1 MATTEEGSSGRIRGA
16 ESLGK
21 PAAETGTFATR
32 GEYWTLGYGGT
43 NFPLKDFKGLGY
55 IQRLLQHPGEE
66 FHSLDLLRG
75 PGSITPAETERG
87 TAAQIEGTDSVGGL
101 GDSGEMLDARAKQEY
116 KRKLLELNEEQED
129 QRERGNHERA
139 QQIASEIDFL
149 NREISR
155 AIGLG
160 GRDRRAGSAS
170 ERARL
175 NVTRAIK
182 AALQK
187 ISEQQAAMG
196 DLLDRSIKT
205 GSFCSYAP
213 DPGNQVSWRFSME
226 GPQTLSRPEATK
238 PFLFRRGSTFLRESI
253 DQTTF
258 VGRDAE
264 RATLRRILERAA
276 SGQGSVVMIGGPA
289 GVGKTRIAAEVCAEA
304 SQRRVLSYVGSCY
317 DQEDSVPFIPFVEI
331 FETALAQAPS
341 PHAFRDRLGNEA
353 TELARFLPQLRRL
366 FPDIP
371 QPMELPPEQ
380 SRRVLFNAV
389 TELLARTAENGPLL
403 LMLDDLHWADE
414 GTLALLSYLAP
425 LVQKL
430 PILIIGTYRDFELR
444 AGGPLARTIDNLH
457 RHHLLER
464 ITLGGLPQ
472 KAVADMLRALSG
484 REPPEAVV
492 SLFYFDT
499 EGNPFF
505 VEELFRHLVEQ
516 GKLIDSA
523 GNFRHDLNPSEVD
536 VPQNVRLAIGRRLAK
551 LNDNT
556 QRALATAAL
565 IGHSFTF
572 GLLEAA
578 TGLDPDPLL
587 DQVEE
592 AEEAGLILSALDY
605 PEARFQFS
613 HELVRRAVLG
623 DLSAPR
629 RQRLHLQIADALERI
644 HAEAL
649 EERAIE
655 LVHHLTE
662 AGSAA
667 DDSRTLRFLMMAVK
681 RELEQSASE
690 SAARHTQSALAL
702 LNRLPASAERDQRE
716 LDLQIAYGVAMTAT
730 EGAHVREVENAYRRA
745 RELCGGLGDD
755 QRLFLVSYGLWHIH
769 LLHAEL
775 PVARPYADG
784 LVELAQ
790 RTGDE
795 GLVVQAYWVLG
806 CNQFFMG
813 EFAATHASLAESIR
827 RYDKQRHRTLKFR
840 FAQDPCVSCL
850 FYDALALWMLGC
862 PEQAEKRA
870 AESLALARESDHP
883 YTLAWC
889 LHHLIIYRIF
899 RRQFS
904 AVEELSREGLDL
916 CKRYG
921 FAFLEAPTRV
931 YASLARV
938 FLGLKRDEREPGGLD
953 LTRPATAGDTLM
965 GTWYL
970 GELAD
975 ALGNR
980 GKLEKTF
987 PILAEALHMV
997 ERSQE
1002 RYFESEIR
1010 CIKGELI
1017 LKQLEATPRDSAE
1030 VQSAQSAAEES
1041 FRSAL
1046 EIARLR
1052 GAKIQELRAATGL
1065 SRLLIAS
1072 GRKAEARGT
1081 LEVIYNWFT
1090 EGLDTPQL
1098 MAAKS
1103 LLESLPV
1110 A

>member
-1 MATTEEGSSGRIRGA
+1 LATTEEGSGGRITGA
-16 ESLGK
+16 ESIGK
-21 PAAETGTFATR
+21 PAATGTFAIR
-32 GEYWTLGYGGT
+32 GEYWTLSYGGT
-43 NFPLKDFKGLGY
+43 TFPLKDFKGLSY

-75 PGSITPAETERG
+75 PGSIALAETERG
-87 TAAQIEGTDSVGGL
+87 TSAQIEGTDSVGGL

-116 KRKLLELNEEQED
+116 RRKLIELNEELED
-129 QRERGNHERA
+129 QRERGNRERA
-139 QQIASEIDFL
+139 EQIASEIDFL

-213 DPGNQVSWRFSME
+213 DPDNQVSWRFSME
-226 GPQTLSRPEATK
+226 GPRTLSEPEATE

-276 SGQGSVVMIGGPA
+276 NGQGSVVMIGGPA
-289 GVGKTRIAAEVCAEA
+289 GVGKTRIAAEICADA
-304 SQRRVLSYVGSCY
+304 SKRRVLTYVGSCY
-317 DQEDSVPFIPFVEI
+317 DQEDSVPFIPFVEV
-331 FETALAQAPS
+331 FEAALAQAPS
-341 PHAFRDRLGNEA
+341 PKAFRDGLGKDA
-353 TELARFLPQLRRL
+353 TELARLLPQLRRL

-380 SRRVLFNAV
+380 SRRILFNAV
-389 TELLARTAENGPLL
+389 AEVLARTTESTPLL

-414 GTLALLSYLAP
+414 GTLALLSYFAP

-430 PILIIGTYRDFELR
+430 PILVIGTYRDFELR
-444 AGGPLARTIDNLH
+444 AGGTLARTIDELNR
-457 RHHLLER
+457 RHVLER

-472 KAVADMLRALSG
+472 NAVADMLRALSG

-492 SLFYFDT
+492 SLFYSDT

-516 GKLIDSA
+516 GKLLDS
-523 GNFRHDLNPSEVD
+523 GGEFRHDLNPSEAD
-536 VPQNVRLAIGRRLAK
+536 LPQNVRLAIGRRLAK

-644 HAEAL
+644 YAEAL
-649 EERAIE
+649 EERANE

-667 DDSRTLRFLMMAVK
+667 DDGRTLRFLIMAVK

-702 LNRLPASAERDQRE
+702 LNRLPASPERDQRE

-775 PVARPYADG
+775 PTARPYADG
-784 LVELAQ
+784 LVELAH

-795 GLVVQAYWVLG
+795 GLVVQAHWVLA

-813 EFAATHASLAESIR
+813 EFAAARANLAESIR
-827 RYDKQRHRTLKFR
+827 LYDKQRHRTLKFR

-850 FYDALALWMLGC
+850 FYDALALWMLGR

-870 AESLALARESDHP
+870 AESLALAREADHP

-899 RRQFS
+899 RHQFS

-980 GKLEKTF
+980 GKLDKTF
-987 PILAEALHMV
+987 PILAEALRMV

-1017 LKQLEATPRDSAE
+1017 LKQLEAAPRDSAE

-1041 FRSAL
+1041 FRNAL
-1046 EIARLR
+1046 EIARRR

-1065 SRLLIAS
+1065 SRLLNAS

-1081 LEVIYNWFT
+1081 LQEIYNWFT

>member
-276 SGQGSVVMIGGPA
+276 NGQGSVVMIGGPA

-813 EFAATHASLAESIR
+813 EFAATHSSLAESIR

-1017 LKQLEATPRDSAE
+1017 LKQLEATPRASAE

-1103 LLESLPV
+1103 LLESLPG

>member
-1 MATTEEGSSGRIRGA
+1 M
-16 ESLGK
+16 
-21 PAAETGTFATR
+21 
-32 GEYWTLGYGGT
+32 
-43 NFPLKDFKGLGY
+43 
-55 IQRLLQHPGEE
+55 
-66 FHSLDLLRG
+66 
-75 PGSITPAETERG
+75 
-87 TAAQIEGTDSVGGL
+87 
-101 GDSGEMLDARAKQEY
+101 SGEMLDARAKQEY
-116 KRKLLELNEEQED
+116 KRKLLELNEELED
-129 QRERGNHERA
+129 QRERGNHKRA
-139 QQIASEIDFL
+139 EQITSEIDFL
-149 NREISR
+149 KPGEISR
-155 AIGLG
+155 TDRT
-160 GRDRRAGSAS
+160 GRAQSRCKGSAS

-213 DPGNQVSWRFSME
+213 DTGNQVSWRFSME
-226 GPQTLSRPEATK
+226 GPQTLSEPEATE

-289 GVGKTRIAAEVCAEA
+289 GVGKTRIAAEICAEA
-304 SQRRVLSYVGSCY
+304 SQKRILTYVGRCY
-317 DQEDSVPFIPFVEI
+317 DQEDSVPFIPFVEV
-331 FETALAQAPS
+331 FEAALAQAPS
-341 PHAFRDRLGNEA
+341 PQAFRDVLGKEAAEMARL
-353 TELARFLPQLRRL
+353 LPQLRRL

-389 TELLARTAENGPLL
+389 TELLARTAGNSPLL

-414 GTLALLSYLAP
+414 GALALLSYLAP

-444 AGGPLARTIDNLH
+444 AGGQLARTIDDLN

-472 KAVADMLRALSG
+472 NAVADMLRALSG
-484 REPPEAVV
+484 REPPKEVV
-492 SLFYFDT
+492 SLFYSDT

-523 GNFRHDLNPSEVD
+523 GKFRHDLNPSEVD

-592 AEEAGLILSALDY
+592 AEEAGLISSALDY

-644 HAEAL
+644 YAEAL
-649 EERAIE
+649 EERANE

-667 DDSRTLRFLMMAVK
+667 ADGRTLRFLIMAVK

-690 SAARHTQSALAL
+690 SAARHARSALDL
-702 LNRLPASAERDQRE
+702 LNRLPASPERDQRE

-784 LVELAQ
+784 LVELAH

-795 GLVVQAYWVLG
+795 DLVVQAYWVLG

-813 EFAATHASLAESIR
+813 EFAETRASLAESIR

-840 FAQDPCVSCL
+840 FAQDPCVSCRL
-850 FYDALALWMLGC
+850 FYDALALWMLGR
-862 PEQAEKRA
+862 PEQAGEEA
-870 AESLALARESDHP
+870 AESLALAREADHA

-953 LTRPATAGDTLM
+953 TDPARDGRRYVD
-965 GTWYL
+965 
-970 GELAD
+970 
-975 ALGNR
+975 GNLVPGR
-980 GKLEKTF
+980 
-987 PILAEALHMV
+987 
-997 ERSQE
+997 
-1002 RYFESEIR
+1002 
-1010 CIKGELI
+1010 
-1017 LKQLEATPRDSAE
+1017 
-1030 VQSAQSAAEES
+1030 
-1041 FRSAL
+1041 
-1046 EIARLR
+1046 AR
-1052 GAKIQELRAATGL
+1052 
-1065 SRLLIAS
+1065 
-1072 GRKAEARGT
+1072 
-1081 LEVIYNWFT
+1081 
-1090 EGLDTPQL
+1090 
-1098 MAAKS
+1098 
-1103 LLESLPV
+1103 
-1110 A
+1110 